1 MATAGAVAT
10 WNCRRLGK
18 LFCQEVFRDNF
29 ANSGVGIV
37 LLQEAQYVDD
47 LGESWQMER
56 SDCKRACI
64 VYQRILSD
72 QFLHAKRGDR
82 WCAVVFQRFIAVSVY
97 LPHKYIIGKA
107 GDDFFLALCEY
118 QRVLR
123 EVALAVQALKTTYR
137 VKDVVLGVDAQ
148 VEVEAEVFH
157 EQWPVTGPAVD
168 GTSQAPR
175 GPTGGFERLA
185 HEYCQAFSE
194 AITTTIGLLGLTMC
208 NTFGGARVP
217 TWRSTKYIP
226 DGHKYQHV
234 YDYICIP
241 RAWTLPEAT
250 VVWPV
255 PREARDRKR
264 AEMYWSDHAIVS
276 VPLPSCVQTE
286 TKRGRRKERGN
297 THWICQ
303 ESALAPMQPWRPAW
317 APWGPMCCRVL
328 WAMLL
333 YELPRR
339 LGRSH
344 GCRIHC
350 HV

>member
-1 MATAGAVAT
+1 M
-10 WNCRRLGK
+10 
-18 LFCQEVFRDNF
+18 
-29 ANSGVGIV
+29 
-37 LLQEAQYVDD
+37 
-47 LGESWQMER
+47 
-56 SDCKRACI
+56 
-64 VYQRILSD
+64 
-72 QFLHAKRGDR
+72 
-82 WCAVVFQRFIAVSVY
+82 VFQRFIAVSVY
-97 LPHKYIIGKA
+97 LPHKYIIGKT

-123 EVALAVQALKTTYR
+123 EVALAVQSLKTTYR

-168 GTSQAPR
+168 GTSQVPR

-226 DGHKYQHV
+226 DGQTYQHV

-241 RAWTLPEAT
+241 RAWTLPQAT

-255 PREARDRKR
+255 PREARDRRK
-264 AEMYWSDHAIVS
+264 AETYWSDHAVVS
-276 VPLPSCVQTE
+276 VPLPAGVQPE
-286 TKRGRRKERGN
+286 SKRGRRKERSN

-303 ESALAPMQPWRPAW
+303 ETALAPLRATLES
-317 APWGPMCCRVL
+317 C
-328 WAMLL
+328 LL
-333 YELPRR
+333 ACDRDRGLLASCLSPGDVGDVIVRTATTFGEVPRFQDTLPRVSEVYVSLKEEWTSMR
-339 LGRSH
+339 R
-344 GCRIHC
+344 R
-350 HV
+350 